1 MSAPAPARYTKR
13 PVTIEAVQF
22 DGTPESAAAIMKWVD
37 SAGGT
42 SRYSGESLTIVTLEG
57 DMKAAPGWW
66 VIRGLAGEHYP
77 CDPDV
82 FAKSYE
88 PAEETK

>member
-1 MSAPAPARYTKR
+1 MSATAPARYTKR

-37 SAGGT
+37 STGGT
-42 SRYSGESLTIVTLEG
+42 SRYNGEALTIVTLEG
-57 DMKAAPGWW
+57 PMKAASGWW
-66 VIRGLAGEHYP
+66 VIRGLVGEYYP

-82 FAKSYE
+82 FARSYDPE
-88 PAEETK
+88 EETK